1 VIAALA
7 ALALLLPAAETGASP
22 AAPVT
27 PAPEEHFEALV
38 AEIASL
44 RSELDGLDRR
54 EQGAIAELDRLGTE
68 SELLAREVERL
79 DLQRARAERDLASSR
94 LALEEARRSV
104 AAAESKLSAR
114 LRQAYTMGR
123 QREVRVLLALS
134 EPVDLLRGLA
144 YLDVMAR
151 RQSGLLESVRRSRA
165 ETEAL
170 ESTQAAR
177 VESLAAVA
185 ERKKEKAAQLQ
196 EVRRH
201 AREVLDST
209 RKEGDA
215 HRNAIAELTRAAEDL
230 EQAIVASRGLLKQ
243 NEGGADA
250 GTAAPPG
257 PPRIDID
264 RLRGAMEWPVE
275 GTIAVPFGDIRHPR
289 FKTVTPHPGIDIT
302 AEPRAAIRAVLG
314 GRVVFSRRFSG
325 YGNTV
330 LVDHG
335 DGYLSVYA
343 RAAVLSVSEGQ
354 DVVLGQVLGH
364 AAEEA
369 FDGGRPTVYFEFRH
383 GGEPVDPAQ
392 WLKRSGDRRREAR

>member
-1 VIAALA
+1 MIAALV
-7 ALALLLPAAETGASP
+7 ALALLLPAAEADRS
-22 AAPVT
+22 AAP
-27 PAPEEHFEALV
+27 ERHFEALV

-79 DLQRARAERDLASSR
+79 ELERARAEQDLAASRVALESARQAVASAETRLASR
-94 LALEEARRSV
+94 LREV
-104 AAAESKLSAR
+104 
-114 LRQAYTMGR
+114 YTMGR

-151 RQSGLLESVRRSRA
+151 RQSGLLDSVRQSRA

-170 ESTQAAR
+170 ERTQTARVQSLTDLAAR
-177 VESLAAVA
+177 KRA
-185 ERKKEKAAQLQ
+185 KATQLQ
-196 EVRRH
+196 EVRQR
-201 AREVLDST
+201 ARNLLDST
-209 RKEGDA
+209 REQGDA
-215 HRNAIAELTRAAEDL
+215 HRSAIAELTRAAEEL
-230 EQAIVASRGLLKQ
+230 EAAIVASRGLLEQ
-243 NEGGADA
+243 NDGAEEPA
-250 GTAAPPG
+250 PAAPPG

-289 FKTVTPHPGIDIT
+289 FGTVTPHPGVDIT

-343 RAAVLSVSEGQ
+343 RAAILSVSEGQ
-354 DVVLGQVLGH
+354 DVVLGQVLGQ
-364 AAEEA
+364 AADEA
-369 FDGGRPTVYFEFRH
+369 FDGGPPTVYFEFRH
-383 GGEPVDPAQ
+383 GGSPVDPAD
-392 WLKRSGDRRREAR
+392 WLKRSSSDRRQEAR